1 MLASGLN
8 ISTATELYDQYRKYI
23 QTNITAQE
31 MLRTVQFLPEIKG
44 FSSFG
49 YTSTCGDRDVT
60 RMVP

>member
-1 MLASGLN
+1 
-8 ISTATELYDQYRKYI
+8 LYDQYKKYI

-31 MLRTVQFLPEIKG
+31 MLRTVQFLPDIKG

-49 YTSTCGDRDVT
+49 YTSTCGDKDVT